1 MIRKES
7 AMLRK
12 CTYLALVVLVVGLT
26 NRAPADWTGAVSSDW
41 YNAANWTGAVPTSGE
56 TTLIESTT
64 PITWPIIDGGIANT
78 GQLRIGYTANYQ
90 GELTVTG
97 GATLNVSGELRIGR
111 KSNDGSGQAVGI
123 LNISGETT
131 TINVT
136 QRIEH
141 GRHGHATIN
150 MSGGYLHCD
159 AELRLAY
166 RFDATATVYLRGGTI
181 DLGGNPGITAYANDG
196 VPDTAL
202 IDISGGTLTLAGNQV
217 SMVETFISEGIIIG
231 YGGEGTVS
239 ATFEAQTG
247 VTVVAAIGGPST
259 SEPDPADGQT
269 DVPRDVV
276 LSWKPGTD
284 AAQNDVYLGTTFA
297 VVDQATTTLDPLG
310 VYQGRVNTNVYAVP
324 ERLEFGETYYWR
336 VDAVGS
342 SGTVHKGDVWS
353 FTAER
358 FAYPVENI
366 IATASSSE
374 EGKTPENTVNGS
386 GLDDSG
392 LLHTNESVGT
402 MWLSSRD
409 GDQPT
414 WIEYEFDR
422 AYKLHEMWV
431 WNSNDSLESLIGLG
445 FKDVTIEYS
454 ANGTEYTTLGTTHEF
469 AQGPGTP
476 DYAHNTTV
484 DFGGVAAKYIRLTAN
499 SNWGGIF
506 NQFGLGEVRF
516 LYIPVHAIDPSPAS
530 GATDVDLDLVL
541 NWNAGRQA
549 ARHDVYFSTD
559 EQAVRDGTAPVT
571 TVTETSYGPLAL
583 DLGTTYYW
591 RVDEVND
598 AEVPARWQGDI
609 WSFTA
614 QEYLVVDDFESYT
627 DDDTAGEAIWQ
638 TWIDG
643 FGVDENGAQVGYLLP
658 PYAEQTI
665 VHGGTQSM
673 PYVYD
678 NNMRY
683 SEASMTVTSLRNW
696 TLKGAEELAL
706 WFRGVAAS
714 VSTFMENPVGTYT
727 MTARSDNIAGTSDS
741 FHYVYKQLSGT
752 GSIVVKVE
760 SVTET
765 SSSAKAGVMIRET
778 LAPDSKYAMVFSRP
792 DGGIRFR
799 RRTETAGETIN
810 SVDSSQAVPHW
821 VKLERNAGGSFTAS
835 QSVDGIN
842 FVLVDDPSLGSNAI
856 IQMDTL
862 AYIGLALSSNNPEQT
877 CTAVFSDVSTT
888 GTITGQWES
897 QDIGITGND
906 SEPMYVAIANS
917 AGAPAPVYHENPDAA
932 TIDVWT
938 KWVIPLQA
946 FTDQGVNLTDVDSIA
961 IGFGDKNNLKAGGS
975 GTVFFDDIGV
985 GRSTR

>member
-1 MIRKES
+1 
-7 AMLRK
+7 MLGK
-12 CTYLALVVLVVGLT
+12 WTCLTLVVSVIGLT
-26 NRAPADWTGAVSSDW
+26 HSAAADWTGKVSSDW
-41 YNAANWTGAVPTSGE
+41 YDAANWTGAVPTSGE

-64 PITWPIIDGGIANT
+64 PITWPIIDGGTANT

-136 QRIEH
+136 ERIEH
-141 GRHGHATIN
+141 GRHGHGTIH

-166 RFDATATVYLRGGTI
+166 RFDATATVYLSGGTI

-239 ATFEAQTG
+239 VAFEAQTG
-247 VTVVAAIGGPST
+247 VTTVTAIGGPST
-259 SEPDPADGQT
+259 SEPDPADGQM
-269 DVPRDVV
+269 DVPRDVI
-276 LSWKPGTD
+276 LRWKPGTS
-284 AAQNDVYLGTTFA
+284 AAQHDVYLGTTFA
-297 VVDQATTTLDPLG
+297 LVDQATTTLDPLG
-310 VYQGRVNTNVYAVP
+310 VYQGRVNTNVYAVT
-324 ERLEFGETYYWR
+324 ERLEFGEMYYWR
-336 VDAVGS
+336 VDAVNF
-342 SGTVHKGDVWS
+342 SGTIDKGDVWS
-353 FTAER
+353 FTAEL
-358 FAYPVENI
+358 FAYPVENVV
-366 IATASSSE
+366 ATASSSE
-374 EGKTPENTVNGS
+374 EGKEPENTVNGS
-386 GLDDSG
+386 GLDDTG

-402 MWLSSRD
+402 MWLSSQD
-409 GDQPT
+409 GTQPT

-422 AYKLHEMWV
+422 AYKLHKMWV
-431 WNSNDSLESLIGLG
+431 WNSNDSLESPIGMG
-445 FKDVTIEYS
+445 FKEVTIEYS
-454 ANGTEYTTLGTTHEF
+454 ADGTDYATLGTTQEF

-484 DFGGVAAKYIRLTAN
+484 DFGGVAAKYVRLTAN

-506 NQFGLGEVRF
+506 NQFGLSEVRF
-516 LYIPVHAIDPSPAS
+516 LYIPVHASDPSPAS
-530 GATDVDLDLVL
+530 GATDVALDLVL

-549 ARHDVYFSTD
+549 ARHEVYFSAD
-559 EQAVRDGTAPVT
+559 EQAVMDGTAPVT
-571 TVTETSYGPLAL
+571 TLTETRYGPLAL

-598 AEVPARWQGDI
+598 AEVPATWQGDI

-614 QEYLVVDDFESYT
+614 QEYLIVDDFESYT
-627 DDDTAGEAIWQ
+627 DDDAAGEAIWQ

-643 FGVDENGAQVGYLLP
+643 FGVTDNGAQVGYLLP

-665 VHGGTQSM
+665 VHGGSQSM
-673 PYVYD
+673 PYAYD

-683 SEASMTVTSLRNW
+683 SEASMTVSSIRNW
-696 TLKGAEELAL
+696 SLKGAEELAL

-714 VSTFMENPVGTYT
+714 ASTFTEGPVGTYT

-741 FHYVYKQLSGT
+741 FHYVYKQLSGA

-792 DGGIRFR
+792 DGGVRFR
-799 RRTETAGETIN
+799 RRTETAGDTVN
-810 SVDSSQAVPHW
+810 SVDSTLAVPHW
-821 VKLERNAGGSFTAS
+821 VKLERNAAGSFAGS

-842 FVLVDDPSLGSNAI
+842 FVPVDDPGFGSNAL

-862 AYIGLALSSNNPEQT
+862 VYIGLALSSNNPEQT
-877 CTAVFSDVSTT
+877 CTVVFSDVSTT
-888 GTITGQWES
+888 GTITGQWVSE
-897 QDIGITGND
+897 DIGIAGND

-917 AGAPAPVYHENPDAA
+917 TGAPATVYHDDPDAA

-938 KWVIPLQA
+938 KWVIPLQK
-946 FTDQGVNLTDVDSIA
+946 FSDQGVDLTNIDSIA

-985 GRSTR
+985 GRSAQ